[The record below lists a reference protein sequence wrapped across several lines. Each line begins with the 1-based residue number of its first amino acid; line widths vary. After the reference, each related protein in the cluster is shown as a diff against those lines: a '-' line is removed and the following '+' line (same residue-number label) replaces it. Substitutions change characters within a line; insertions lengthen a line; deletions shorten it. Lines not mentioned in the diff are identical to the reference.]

1 MFCSVKKGKD
11 KYGETYKFY
20 LCERYR
26 DKETGKV
33 KSSDKYIMTLQGD
46 KILNDINIAEIK
58 EYCINKNLN
67 NNDIELIVNKI
78 NVLKNVVSKDRNTT
92 TKKNVVIENNNTT
105 DEEVEI
111 VQADIIEECDIDYK
125 TLIMFDVQREYSKN
139 IKDSLKMNSL
149 INAFGGNKKDIFEIE
164 EEELK
169 KIHDKADTINKKI
182 EEILEEHYKIEKLN
196 NKLIELNSNI
206 RVIHDIYIS
215 CYDKVPSSEIWVI
228 GGSYITR
235 IYEISDLILPH
246 MGYSLYDEWEE
257 IKTYDN
263 LDDSKAYIHDYES
276 FEELN
281 LYDTSNIQIDK
292 KDITGSLIKIMLSG
306 NCTIEYS
313 CSDFIDIN
321 FNGNSMSLSIE
332 HLVDWINNK
341 PTRDYKV
348 YIDDLINYKEQ
359 LYKYKNVF

>member
-1 MFCSVKKGKD
+1 M
-11 KYGETYKFY
+11 
-20 LCERYR
+20 
-26 DKETGKV
+26 
-33 KSSDKYIMTLQGD
+33 
-46 KILNDINIAEIK
+46 
-58 EYCINKNLN
+58 
-67 NNDIELIVNKI
+67 
-78 NVLKNVVSKDRNTT
+78 
-92 TKKNVVIENNNTT
+92 IENNNTT
-105 DEEVEI
+105 NEEIEI
-111 VQADIIEECDIDYK
+111 VQAYIIDECDIDYK

-169 KIHDKADTINKKI
+169 KIHDKADIINKKI
-182 EEILEEHYKIEKLN
+182 EEILEEHCKVEELN

-263 LDDSKAYIHDYES
+263 LDDSKAYIHDYDS

-281 LYDTSNIQIDK
+281 LYD
-292 KDITGSLIKIMLSG
+292 
-306 NCTIEYS
+306 
-313 CSDFIDIN
+313 IN
-321 FNGNSMSLSIE
+321 
-332 HLVDWINNK
+332 
-341 PTRDYKV
+341 
-348 YIDDLINYKEQ
+348 
-359 LYKYKNVF
+359 

>member
-26 DKETGKV
+26 DKDTGKV
-33 KSSDKYIMTLQGD
+33 KSSDKYIMTLQREE
-46 KILNDINIAEIK
+46 ILNISINKIK
-58 EYCINKNLN
+58 EHCINKNLSS
-67 NNDIELIVNKI
+67 NDIKLIVNKI
-78 NVLKNVVSKDRNTT
+78 NVLKIVVSKDINTT
-92 TKKNVVIENNNTT
+92 IKNNVVIDNNNTT
-105 DEEVEI
+105 NEAIEI

-125 TLIMFDVQREYSKN
+125 TLIMFDVQRDYSKN
-139 IKDSLKMNSL
+139 IKESLNMNSL
-149 INAFGGNKKDIFEIE
+149 INTFGGKEKDLFDIE

-169 KIHDKADTINKKI
+169 KIHDKADLINEKI
-182 EEILEEHYKIEKLN
+182 EKILEEYHKVKELN
-196 NKLIELNSNI
+196 NQLIDLNSNM
-206 RVIHDIYIS
+206 RVIQDIYIS
-215 CYDKVPSSEIWVI
+215 CYNKVPSSEMWVI

-235 IYEISDLILPH
+235 IYNINDLVLPH
-246 MGYSLYDEWEE
+246 MGCSLYDEWEE
-257 IKTYDN
+257 IKTYYN
-263 LDDSKAYIHDYES
+263 LDDSKAYIHDYEN

-281 LYDTSNIQIDK
+281 LYDISSISIDK

-313 CSDFIDIN
+313 CADFIDIN
-321 FNGNSMSLSIE
+321 FNGNSLSLSIE

-348 YIDDLINYKEQ
+348 DIADLINYKEQ

>member
-26 DKETGKV
+26 DKETRKV
-33 KSSDKYIMTLQGD
+33 KSSDKYIMTLQKD
-46 KILNDINIAEIK
+46 KILNNININEIK
-58 EYCINKNLN
+58 EYCIDKNLN
-67 NNDIELIVNKI
+67 SNDIELIVNKI
-78 NVLKNVVSKDRNTT
+78 NVLKSVVSKDKSTT
-92 TKKNVVIENNNTT
+92 AKNKVVIENKNTT
-105 DEEVEI
+105 NEEIEI
-111 VQADIIEECDIDYK
+111 VQADIIDECDIDYK

-149 INAFGGNKKDIFEIE
+149 INVFGGNKKDIFEIE

-169 KIHDKADTINKKI
+169 KIHDKADLINKKI
-182 EEILEEHYKIEKLN
+182 EKILEEHYRIEELN
-196 NKLIELNSNI
+196 NQLIELNSNI

-215 CYDKVPSSEIWVI
+215 CYNKVPSSEIWVI
-228 GGSYITR
+228 GGSCITR
-235 IYEISDLILPH
+235 IYEINDLVLPY

-257 IKTYDN
+257 IKSYDN

-281 LYDTSNIQIDK
+281 LYDKSSIQIDN

-313 CSDFIDIN
+313 CADFIDIN
-321 FNGNSMSLSIE
+321 FNDNSISLSIE

-341 PTRDYKV
+341 PTRDYK
-348 YIDDLINYKEQ
+348 IDITGLIRYKEQ
-359 LYKYKNVF
+359 LYKYKSVF

>member
-11 KYGETYKFY
+11 KYGNIYKFY
-20 LCERYR
+20 LCNRYR

-33 KSSDKYIMTLQGD
+33 KSRDKYIMTLQKD
-46 KILNDINIAEIK
+46 KILNDINISEIK
-58 EYCINKNLN
+58 ECCIDKNLN
-67 NNDIELIVNKI
+67 SNDIELIVNKI
-78 NVLKNVVSKDRNTT
+78 NVLKSVVSKDRNTT
-92 TKKNVVIENNNTT
+92 IKNNNTT
-105 DEEVEI
+105 NEEGEI

-139 IKDSLKMNSL
+139 IKDSLKRNSL
-149 INAFGGNKKDIFEIE
+149 INAFGVNKKDIFEIE

-169 KIHDKADTINKKI
+169 NIHDKADIINKKI
-182 EEILEEHYKIEKLN
+182 EEILEEHYKVEELN
-196 NKLIELNSNI
+196 NQLIELNSNI
-206 RVIHDIYIS
+206 RVIHYIYIS
-215 CYDKVPSSEIWVI
+215 CYNKVPSSEIWII
-228 GGSYITR
+228 GGSYIRR
-235 IYEISDLILPH
+235 IYEINDLVLPH

-257 IKTYDN
+257 IKAYNN
-263 LDDSKAYIHDYES
+263 LDDSRAYIHDYES

-292 KDITGSLIKIMLSG
+292 KDITGSLIKIMFNG

-313 CSDFIDIN
+313 CADFIDIN
-321 FNGNSMSLSIE
+321 FNGNSISLSIE

-348 YIDDLINYKEQ
+348 DIDNLINYKEQ

>member
-105 DEEVEI
+105 NEEVEI
-111 VQADIIEECDIDYK
+111 VQADIIQECDIDYK

-182 EEILEEHYKIEKLN
+182 EEILEEHYKIEELN

-292 KDITGSLIKIMLSG
+292 KDITG
-306 NCTIEYS
+306 
-313 CSDFIDIN
+313 
-321 FNGNSMSLSIE
+321 
-332 HLVDWINNK
+332 
-341 PTRDYKV
+341 
-348 YIDDLINYKEQ
+348 
-359 LYKYKNVF
+359 